1 MKESIKHMPKA
12 PVTSTC
18 APANVVIMYITD
30 LTRTDDPRFAS
41 VHSDPRFALP
51 RRKDTKITIDKRF
64 KRMLQDEDFLN
75 TAKVD
80 KYGRKLETEAG
91 KRKIRDY
98 YHLEDESEGEGS
110 SEESEA
116 GGKPAVY
123 DPARGEGVI
132 DTSDESET
140 DEEGDVK
147 GGAEGEGVGEEIPTG
162 DVYRRLAA
170 VNLDWDNVRAVDLMA
185 TLSSFKPEVGKV
197 LSVRIYPSEFGKE
210 RLEREEMEGPPKEIF
225 AAKDGEEGE
234 EEEVN
239 EKTIIKT
246 DDGEEF
252 DNTKLRTYQLERL
265 RYYYAVVEC
274 DSKATA
280 KKIYDE
286 CDGTEYEASANFF
299 DLRFI
304 PDETSFEEDIPR
316 DECTQLPVGYKPNE
330 FVTDVSIA

>member
-1 MKESIKHMPKA
+1 
-12 PVTSTC
+12 
-18 APANVVIMYITD
+18 
-30 LTRTDDPRFAS
+30 
-41 VHSDPRFALP
+41 
-51 RRKDTKITIDKRF
+51 
-64 KRMLQDEDFLN
+64 MLEDEDFLN

-80 KYGRKLETEAG
+80 KYGRKLGTEAG
-91 KRKIRDY
+91 KKKIRDY
-98 YHLEDESEGEGS
+98 YHLEDESEDEES
-110 SEESEA
+110 SE
-116 GGKPAVY
+116 GGGEKPAVY
-123 DPARGEGVI
+123 DPARGEGII

-140 DEEGDVK
+140 DEEVEVEVE
-147 GGAEGEGVGEEIPTG
+147 GGTEEQGGVGVEVPTG
-162 DVYRRLAA
+162 DVYRRLAV

-185 TLSSFKPEVGKV
+185 TLSSFKPEDGKV

-225 AAKDGEEGE
+225 AEKDGEEEKE
-234 EEEVN
+234 EEIN
-239 EKTIIKT
+239 ERTIIKT

-252 DNTKLRTYQLERL
+252 DSTKLRNYQLERL

-286 CDGTEYEASANFF
+286 CDGAEYEASANFF

-304 PDETSFEEDIPR
+304 PDETSFEDDMPR

-330 FVTDVSIA
+330 FVTDVSTTSLPPGALYADYGE